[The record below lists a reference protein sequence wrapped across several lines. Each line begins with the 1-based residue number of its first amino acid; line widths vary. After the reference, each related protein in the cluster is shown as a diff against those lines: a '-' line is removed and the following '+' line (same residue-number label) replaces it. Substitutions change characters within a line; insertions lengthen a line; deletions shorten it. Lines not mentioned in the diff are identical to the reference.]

1 MDFLKKHAHLIVAG
15 ILLLHFIVSLFVSGQ
30 ESAIYD
36 EKAHIPAAY
45 SYVRYGDMRLNPEHP
60 PLIKDLAGL
69 PLLALRPAFPIQSV
83 EWQTGVNEQWAI
95 GDMFINCTRP
105 EMLCNDADAI
115 LFWSRL
121 PIILLS
127 VLLGIMLFV
136 WTKELG
142 GTLAGLFAVLLYA
155 ADPNIIAHNHYVT
168 TDLGSAAFIF
178 AASYFFIRFLKAPS
192 LKNIVVAGIFLGLAE
207 LTKFSAV
214 LLFPMFGLFVI
225 LYALTK
231 QKPANDTRSAFSF
244 KLRMLLQYG
253 FKFAG
258 SVLVCFALIW
268 SLYAWNTFDMPA
280 EKLADA
286 ADLYL
291 SQQNAPAMFAH
302 ALVISASGSELLKPL
317 SEYFLGVAMVF
328 ARVASGNPHYFLG
341 EVSSQSSPW
350 YFPVVFLLKE
360 TLPFLFLLIFTSFY
374 ALFRISKTL
383 VLENT
388 HSLSSFFTS
397 LVRSFQN
404 KTAQY
409 LAVFFILFYGYVSV
423 TGNLTIG
430 FRHLFPILPFL
441 FMFVAK
447 TVSDFLKRRTDEP
460 HTHAVL
466 SWILGGLIFAIAAIP
481 VLAYPGYLS
490 YFNPAAGGNANGY
503 RYVTDSNYD
512 WGQDLKRVRVIVET
526 HNRCKAGSARPDEK
540 RWCPITADYPAIDK
554 IRVDYF
560 GGGSP
565 IYYLNDKY
573 IPWWDKRE
581 PEPGWYAISS
591 FFYQESIYKRKPAGE
606 RDYSWLKDIR
616 PITRAGDSIFI
627 YYIPEEDAGT

>member
-1 MDFLKKHAHLIVAG
+1 MDSLKKHANWIVAG
-15 ILLLHFIVSLFVSGQ
+15 ILLLHFAVSLSVSAQ

-60 PLIKDLAGL
+60 PLLKDLAGL
-69 PLLALRPAFPIQSV
+69 PFLALQPAFPLQSS
-83 EWQTGVNEQWAI
+83 EWQAGVNEQWAI

-105 EMLCNDADAI
+105 DMLCNDADAL

-136 WTKELG
+136 WTKALG
-142 GTLAGLFAVLLYA
+142 GTLAGLFAVTLYA

-178 AASYFFIRFLKAPS
+178 AASYFFVRFLKAPS
-192 LKNIVVAGIFLGLAE
+192 LKNVVVAGIFLGLAE
-207 LTKFSAV
+207 LAKFSAV
-214 LLFPMFGLFVI
+214 LLFPLFGLFAI

-231 QKPANDTRSAFSF
+231 QRPESDAGNMISF
-244 KLRMLLQYG
+244 KLRTLFQYG
-253 FKFAG
+253 FKFTG

-268 SLYAWNTFDMPA
+268 SLYAWNTINMPG
-280 EKLADA
+280 EKLVDA

-302 ALVISASGSELLKPL
+302 ALVVNTSGSELLKPF

-328 ARVASGNPHYFLG
+328 SRVASGNPHYFLG

-360 TLPFLFLLIFTSFY
+360 TLPFLFLLFF
-374 ALFRISKTL
+374 ALCYSLYRIGAS
-383 VLENT
+383 VAAG
-388 HSLSSFFTS
+388 HIRSLSSFFAF
-397 LVRSFQN
+397 VGRSIRR
-404 KTAQY
+404 KPAQY
-409 LAVFFILFYGYVSV
+409 LAASFILLYGYVSI

-441 FMFVAK
+441 YMLVAK
-447 TVSDFLKRRTDEP
+447 TVFDFLKRRQAEP
-460 HTHAVL
+460 ATHKTC
-466 SWILGGLIFAIAAIP
+466 SWIFGIMVFIIAAIP

-512 WGQDLKRVRVIVET
+512 WGQDLKNLDGFVET
-526 HNRCKAGSARPDEK
+526 HNRCKAGTESQSETGRCA
-540 RWCPITADYPAIDK
+540 ITAGYPAIDR

-565 IYYLNDKY
+565 IYYLQDKY

-581 PEPGWYAISS
+581 PESGWYAISS
-591 FFYQESIYKRKPAGE
+591 FFYQESLYRQKRPEE
-606 RDYSWLKDIR
+606 RNYEWLQNIQ
-616 PITRAGDSIFI
+616 PVTRAGDSIFI
-627 YYIPEEDAGT
+627 YYIPEK